1 MIYWDFPVKTSL
13 GFIETDLEKK
23 NKLSR
28 QEGKKKKKKTN
39 LNAQHVVPHNGLQG
53 KTIPGVSLV
62 SYKSALRLL
71 HRLTKIRRASIF
83 AVTLR
88 W

>member
-13 GFIETDLEKK
+13 GFIETGLEKK
-23 NKLSR
+23 KQAIQTGR
-28 QEGKKKKKKTN
+28 QKKMN
-39 LNAQHVVPHNGLQG
+39 LNAQHVVPHNGLQE
-53 KTIPGVSLV
+53 KTTPGVSLV

>member
-23 NKLSR
+23 KQAIQTGR
-28 QEGKKKKKKTN
+28 QKKKKKN

>member
-13 GFIETDLEKK
+13 GFIETGLEKK
-23 NKLSR
+23 TSYPDRKA
-28 QEGKKKKKKTN
+28 KKKKN

-71 HRLTKIRRASIF
+71 HRLTKIRRASVF

>member
-1 MIYWDFPVKTSL
+1 M
-13 GFIETDLEKK
+13 
-23 NKLSR
+23 
-28 QEGKKKKKKTN
+28 N

-71 HRLTKIRRASIF
+71 HRLMKIRRASIF